1 MIKQLIFTMVI
12 ATTTATTW
20 ARPVNDPYRVC
31 EFESVLKQVLD
42 GEIKQPTGW
51 HSLLE
56 LGCSEKQA
64 KAVWA
69 EILLNGKL
77 K

>member
-1 MIKQLIFTMVI
+1 MNMVLLLALLATPICAMAERPVRDPFSVCTIPVVIKQI
-12 ATTTATTW
+12 
-20 ARPVNDPYRVC
+20 
-31 EFESVLKQVLD
+31 KD
-42 GEIKQPTGW
+42 GDIKKPTGW

>member
-1 MIKQLIFTMVI
+1 MIKQFIFTVVI

-20 ARPVNDPYRVC
+20 ARPVRDPFSVC
-31 EFESVLKQVLD
+31 TIPLVVKQIKD
-42 GEIKQPTGW
+42 GEIKPPTGW